1 MEDYLFFWYVEDNLS
16 SFANEVNPYF
26 LVYEKHSNSFWKLK
40 DNWKFLMWLTDLKKQ
55 DNL

>member
-16 SFANEVNPYF
+16 SFANEVKPYF